1 MSRSRAT
8 TTTTT
13 TRSLAFLFFLA
24 TMSVGFPGKIENIFC
39 SAAEAGEEETAMDH
53 IMETFSG
60 ANAALEESELN
71 RFLKAMATG
80 GASEEESEEDG
91 HGAHAHEEEAH
102 ADHDDG
108 HVATHVTAAELLRE
122 YGAAGEAA
130 TSLTETEFTEAC
142 PELLKC
148 AVDAECAFEYGEED
162 AASGGTANPSK
173 SYTKLKAGLAAA
185 VFGESVFGWMIP
197 TISEAVAGRKA
208 RWVMSLLNAFS
219 GGVFLSAGL
228 THLFPHLMEY
238 QEQVKITPAGYPAG
252 FALALTGYL
261 FVFFIERVLFH
272 IHGHAIHP
280 NGHDNHCCETDSGP
294 EKYAEEGKKK
304 GGEDHHHGHGHSHDH
319 HSHDHDHNNH
329 EHGGEAQSCEDLR
342 ASKRPYILLAAISVH
357 SVLAGLTLGVQKS
370 RQNILTIFTAIAA
383 HKAPAALSIGS
394 SFVNGKASKMV
405 NTTSMII
412 FSLTTTCGIFIGMG
426 VGSVSI
432 ETVFVLEALAS
443 GTFLYGGT
451 SEIVADEFEM
461 SDKDCDEH
469 EGNHVKKVH
478 AGRRLSQRLALFF
491 AYAGGAGVIL
501 LSNLALD
508 GEHAH

>member
-1 MSRSRAT
+1 
-8 TTTTT
+8 
-13 TRSLAFLFFLA
+13 
-24 TMSVGFPGKIENIFC
+24 
-39 SAAEAGEEETAMDH
+39 MDH

-80 GASEEESEEDG
+80 GASEEESEEDE
-91 HGAHAHEEEAH
+91 HEAHAGHEEEAH

-130 TSLTETEFTEAC
+130 TSLTEAEFTEAC

-173 SYTKLKAGLAAA
+173 SHTKLKAGLAAA

-197 TISEAVAGRKA
+197 TIFQAVAGRKA
-208 RWVMSLLNAFS
+208 RWVLSLLNAFS

-238 QEQVKITPAGYPAG
+238 QEQVKIMPAGYPAG

-261 FVFFIERVLFH
+261 LVFFIERVLFH
-272 IHGHAIHP
+272 IHGHAIHL
-280 NGHDNHCCETDSGP
+280 NGHDNHCCETNSGP
-294 EKYAEEGKKK
+294 DAEEGKKK
-304 GGEDHHHGHGHSHDH
+304 GGEDHHHL
-319 HSHDHDHNNH
+319 
-329 EHGGEAQSCEDLR
+329 HGGNAHESCDDLR
-342 ASKRPYILLAAISVH
+342 ARRRPYILLAAISVH
-357 SVLAGLTLGVQKS
+357 ATLAGLTLGVQKS

-394 SFVNGKASKMV
+394 SFLKGKASKTV
-405 NTTSMII
+405 TTTSMII
-412 FSLTTTCGIFIGMG
+412 FSLTTTCGIFIGIG
-426 VGSVSI
+426 LGSVSI
-432 ETVFVLEALAS
+432 KTVFVLEALAS

-469 EGNHVKKVH
+469 GGNHVKKVH
-478 AGRRLSQRLALFF
+478 AGRSLSERLALF
-491 AYAGGAGVIL
+491 ACYAGGAGVIL

-508 GEHAH
+508 GEHSH

>member
-1 MSRSRAT
+1 MIGA
-8 TTTTT
+8 
-13 TRSLAFLFFLA
+13 LLVFLVSSYSSSFDFDGVCRENQESNRRGFFF
-24 TMSVGFPGKIENIFC
+24 V
-39 SAAEAGEEETAMDH
+39 SAAEEGEETPMEH

-60 ANAALEESELN
+60 TDSILQEAELD
-71 RFLKAMATG
+71 RFLHALATG
-80 GASEEESEEDG
+80 GKSEEED
-91 HGAHAHEEEAH
+91 AHAGHDDHEEEAD
-102 ADHDDG
+102 ADHSAS
-108 HVATHVTAAELLRE
+108 VSAKELLRE
-122 YGAAGEAA
+122 YGALGDSS
-130 TSLTETEFTEAC
+130 TSLTEAEFTSAC

-148 AVDAECAFEYGEED
+148 AVDAECALEHAEEEHD
-162 AASGGTANPSK
+162 EATKNPSK

-185 VFGESVFGWMIP
+185 VFGESMFGWMIP
-197 TISEAVAGRKA
+197 MVSEAVAGRKA

-228 THLFPHLMEY
+228 THLFPHLVEY

-261 FVFFIERVLFH
+261 LVFFIERVLFH

-280 NGHDNHCCETDSGP
+280 NGHDDHCCETS
-294 EKYAEEGKKK
+294 AEEGKKK
-304 GGEDHHHGHGHSHDH
+304 GQHHDH
-319 HSHDHDHNNH
+319 EHS
-329 EHGGEAQSCEDLR
+329 EGPQTCEDLR
-342 ASKRPYILLAAISVH
+342 KSKRPYILLAAISVH

-370 RQNILTIFTAIAA
+370 RQNVLTIFTAIAA

-405 NTTSMII
+405 SITSMIV

-426 VGSVSI
+426 LGSVSI

-461 SDKDCDEH
+461 SDRDCDEH
-469 EGNHVKKVH
+469 GGDHVKKVH
-478 AGRRLSQRLALFF
+478 AGRSLSQRLALFT

-501 LSNLALD
+501 LSNLSLD
-508 GEHAH
+508 GEHGH

>member
-1 MSRSRAT
+1 
-8 TTTTT
+8 
-13 TRSLAFLFFLA
+13 
-24 TMSVGFPGKIENIFC
+24 
-39 SAAEAGEEETAMDH
+39 
-53 IMETFSG
+53 
-60 ANAALEESELN
+60 
-71 RFLKAMATG
+71 
-80 GASEEESEEDG
+80 
-91 HGAHAHEEEAH
+91 
-102 ADHDDG
+102 
-108 HVATHVTAAELLRE
+108 
-122 YGAAGEAA
+122 
-130 TSLTETEFTEAC
+130 
-142 PELLKC
+142 
-148 AVDAECAFEYGEED
+148 
-162 AASGGTANPSK
+162 
-173 SYTKLKAGLAAA
+173 
-185 VFGESVFGWMIP
+185 
-197 TISEAVAGRKA
+197 
-208 RWVMSLLNAFS
+208 
-219 GGVFLSAGL
+219 
-228 THLFPHLMEY
+228 MEY

-261 FVFFIERVLFH
+261 LVFFVERVLFH

-304 GGEDHHHGHGHSHDH
+304 GGEDHHHGHGHSH
-319 HSHDHDHNNH
+319 
-329 EHGGEAQSCEDLR
+329 EHGGEAQSCKDLR

-394 SFVNGKASKMV
+394 SFVSGRASKMV
-405 NTTSMII
+405 SITSMII

-426 VGSVSI
+426 LGSVSI

-461 SDKDCDEH
+461 SDKDCEEH
-469 EGNHVKKVH
+469 GGTHVKKVH
-478 AGRRLSQRLALFF
+478 AGRSLSQRLALFL

>member
-1 MSRSRAT
+1 MVSRRLRAT
-8 TTTTT
+8 TTTK
-13 TRSLAFLFFLA
+13 SFLALLFFV
-24 TMSVGFPGKIENIFC
+24 MSVGFPGKIEDIFC
-39 SAAEAGEEETAMDH
+39 SAAETTGEEETAMDH

-60 ANAALEESELN
+60 ADLALEESELN

-80 GASEEESEEDG
+80 GESEEEDDHE
-91 HGAHAHEEEAH
+91 AHAHEEEAH
-102 ADHDDG
+102 AADFDDG
-108 HVATHVTAAELLRE
+108 HVATTRVTAAELLRE

-130 TSLTETEFTEAC
+130 TRLTEAEFTEAC

-162 AASGGTANPSK
+162 AASEGTANPSK

-197 TISEAVAGRKA
+197 TVSEAVAGRKA

-261 FVFFIERVLFH
+261 LVFFVERVLFH

-280 NGHDNHCCETDSGP
+280 NGHDDHCCETDSGP

-304 GGEDHHHGHGHSHDH
+304 GAEDHHHGHGHSHDH
-319 HSHDHDHNNH
+319 HNH
-329 EHGGEAQSCEDLR
+329 EHGGKAQSCQELR

-405 NTTSMII
+405 STTSMII

-426 VGSVSI
+426 LGSVSI

-478 AGRRLSQRLALFF
+478 AGRSLSQRLALFF

>member
-1 MSRSRAT
+1 MIGAVLCLVSSYSSSSDFDGVCRENQESNR
-8 TTTTT
+8 
-13 TRSLAFLFFLA
+13 RGFFF
-24 TMSVGFPGKIENIFC
+24 V
-39 SAAEAGEEETAMDH
+39 SASEEEEETPMEH

-60 ANAALEESELN
+60 TDSILQEHELD
-71 RFLKAMATG
+71 RFLHALQTG
-80 GASEEESEEDG
+80 GKSEEED
-91 HGAHAHEEEAH
+91 AHAHDDHEEEAH
-102 ADHDDG
+102 ADHSAS
-108 HVATHVTAAELLRE
+108 VSAKELLRE
-122 YGAAGEAA
+122 YGALGDSS
-130 TSLTETEFTEAC
+130 TSLTEAEFTSAC

-148 AVDAECAFEYGEED
+148 AVDAECAFEHAEEEHD
-162 AASGGTANPSK
+162 EATTNPSK

-185 VFGESVFGWMIP
+185 VFGESMFGWMIP
-197 TISEAVAGRKA
+197 MVSEAVAGRKA

-228 THLFPHLMEY
+228 THLFPHLVEY

-261 FVFFIERVLFH
+261 LVFFIERVLFH

-280 NGHDNHCCETDSGP
+280 NGHDDHCCETS
-294 EKYAEEGKKK
+294 AEEGKKK
-304 GGEDHHHGHGHSHDH
+304 GQHHDH
-319 HSHDHDHNNH
+319 EHS
-329 EHGGEAQSCEDLR
+329 EGPQTCEDLR
-342 ASKRPYILLAAISVH
+342 KSKRPYILLAAISVH

-370 RQNILTIFTAIAA
+370 RQNVLTIFTAIAA

-405 NTTSMII
+405 SITSMIV

-426 VGSVSI
+426 LGSVSI

-461 SDKDCDEH
+461 SDRDCDEH
-469 EGNHVKKVH
+469 GGDHVKKVH
-478 AGRRLSQRLALFF
+478 AGRSLSQRLALFT

-501 LSNLALD
+501 LSNLSLD
-508 GEHAH
+508 GEHSH

>member
-1 MSRSRAT
+1 M
-8 TTTTT
+8 
-13 TRSLAFLFFLA
+13 
-24 TMSVGFPGKIENIFC
+24 MSVGFPGKDIFC
-39 SAAEAGEEETAMDH
+39 SAAETTGEEETAMDH

-60 ANAALEESELN
+60 ADLALEESELN

-80 GASEEESEEDG
+80 GASEEESEEDD
-91 HGAHAHEEEAH
+91 HEAH
-102 ADHDDG
+102 AGHDDG

-130 TSLTETEFTEAC
+130 TSLTEAEFTEAC

-148 AVDAECAFEYGEED
+148 AVDAECAFEYGEEEA
-162 AASGGTANPSK
+162 AASGGNPSK

-197 TISEAVAGRKA
+197 TVSEAVAGRKA

-261 FVFFIERVLFH
+261 LVFFIERVLFH

-280 NGHDNHCCETDSGP
+280 NGHDDHCCETS
-294 EKYAEEGKKK
+294 AEEGKKK
-304 GGEDHHHGHGHSHDH
+304 GQHHHHEHSDHHHH
-319 HSHDHDHNNH
+319 HH
-329 EHGGEAQSCEDLR
+329 EHSEGPQTCEDLR
-342 ASKRPYILLAAISVH
+342 KSKRPYILLAAISVH

-370 RQNILTIFTAIAA
+370 RQNVLTIFTAIAA

-405 NTTSMII
+405 SITSMIV

-426 VGSVSI
+426 LGSVSI

-461 SDKDCDEH
+461 SDRDCDEH
-469 EGNHVKKVH
+469 GGDHVKKVH
-478 AGRRLSQRLALFF
+478 AGRSLSQRLALFT

-501 LSNLALD
+501 LSNLSLD
-508 GEHAH
+508 GEHSH

>member
-1 MSRSRAT
+1 
-8 TTTTT
+8 
-13 TRSLAFLFFLA
+13 
-24 TMSVGFPGKIENIFC
+24 MSVGFPGKDIFC
-39 SAAEAGEEETAMDH
+39 SAAETTGEEETAMDH

-60 ANAALEESELN
+60 ADLALEESELN

-80 GASEEESEEDG
+80 GASEEEDDHE
-91 HGAHAHEEEAH
+91 AHAHEEEAH
-102 ADHDDG
+102 ADDDDG

-130 TSLTETEFTEAC
+130 TRLTEAEFTEAC

-162 AASGGTANPSK
+162 AASEGTANPSK

-197 TISEAVAGRKA
+197 TVSKAVAGRKA

-261 FVFFIERVLFH
+261 LVFFIERVLFH

-280 NGHDNHCCETDSGP
+280 NGHDDHCCETS
-294 EKYAEEGKKK
+294 AEEGKKK
-304 GGEDHHHGHGHSHDH
+304 GQHHHHEHSDHHHH
-319 HSHDHDHNNH
+319 HH
-329 EHGGEAQSCEDLR
+329 EHSEGPQTCEDLR
-342 ASKRPYILLAAISVH
+342 KSKRPYILLAAISVH

-370 RQNILTIFTAIAA
+370 RQNVLTIFTAIAA

-405 NTTSMII
+405 SITSMIV

-426 VGSVSI
+426 LGSVSI

-461 SDKDCDEH
+461 SDRDCDEH
-469 EGNHVKKVH
+469 GGDHVKKVH
-478 AGRRLSQRLALFF
+478 AGRSLSQRLALFT

-501 LSNLALD
+501 LSNLSLD
-508 GEHAH
+508 GEHSH

>member
-1 MSRSRAT
+1 MIGA
-8 TTTTT
+8 
-13 TRSLAFLFFLA
+13 LLVFLVSSYSSSFDFDGVCRENQESNRRGFFF
-24 TMSVGFPGKIENIFC
+24 V
-39 SAAEAGEEETAMDH
+39 SAAEEGEETPMEH

-60 ANAALEESELN
+60 TDSILQEAELD
-71 RFLKAMATG
+71 RFLHALATG
-80 GASEEESEEDG
+80 GKSEEED
-91 HGAHAHEEEAH
+91 AHAGHDDHEEEAD
-102 ADHDDG
+102 ADHSAS
-108 HVATHVTAAELLRE
+108 VSAKELLRE
-122 YGAAGEAA
+122 YGALGDSS
-130 TSLTETEFTEAC
+130 TSLTEAEFTSAC

-148 AVDAECAFEYGEED
+148 AVDAECALEHAEEEHD
-162 AASGGTANPSK
+162 EATKNPSK

-185 VFGESVFGWMIP
+185 VFGESMFGWMIP
-197 TISEAVAGRKA
+197 MVSEAVAGRKA

-228 THLFPHLMEY
+228 THLFPHLVEY

-261 FVFFIERVLFH
+261 LVFFIERVLFH

-280 NGHDNHCCETDSGP
+280 NGHDDHCCETS
-294 EKYAEEGKKK
+294 AEEGKKK
-304 GGEDHHHGHGHSHDH
+304 GGGKDDHHHH
-319 HSHDHDHNNH
+319 HH
-329 EHGGEAQSCEDLR
+329 EHSEGPKTCEDLR
-342 ASKRPYILLAAISVH
+342 KSKRPYILLAAISVH
-357 SVLAGLTLGVQKS
+357 SILAGLTLGVQKS
-370 RQNILTIFTAIAA
+370 RQNVLTIFTAIAA

-405 NTTSMII
+405 SITSMIV

-426 VGSVSI
+426 LGSISI

-461 SDKDCDEH
+461 SDRDCDEH
-469 EGNHVKKVH
+469 GGDHVKKVH
-478 AGRRLSQRLALFF
+478 AGRSLSQRLALFT

-501 LSNLALD
+501 LSNLSLD
-508 GEHAH
+508 GEHGH

>member
-1 MSRSRAT
+1 MIGA
-8 TTTTT
+8 
-13 TRSLAFLFFLA
+13 LLVFLVSSYSSSFDFDGVCRENQESNRRGFFF
-24 TMSVGFPGKIENIFC
+24 V
-39 SAAEAGEEETAMDH
+39 SAAEEGEETPMEH

-60 ANAALEESELN
+60 TDSILQEAELD
-71 RFLKAMATG
+71 RFLHALATG
-80 GASEEESEEDG
+80 GKSEEED
-91 HGAHAHEEEAH
+91 AHAGHDDHEEEAD
-102 ADHDDG
+102 ADHSAS
-108 HVATHVTAAELLRE
+108 VSAKELLRE
-122 YGAAGEAA
+122 YGALGDSS
-130 TSLTETEFTEAC
+130 TSLTEAEFTSAC

-148 AVDAECAFEYGEED
+148 AVDAECAFEHAEEEHD
-162 AASGGTANPSK
+162 EATKNPSK

-185 VFGESVFGWMIP
+185 VFGESMFGWMIP
-197 TISEAVAGRKA
+197 MVSEAVAGRKA

-228 THLFPHLMEY
+228 THLFPHLVEY

-261 FVFFIERVLFH
+261 LVFFIERVLFH

-280 NGHDNHCCETDSGP
+280 NGHDDHCCETS
-294 EKYAEEGKKK
+294 AEEGKKK
-304 GGEDHHHGHGHSHDH
+304 GQHHDH
-319 HSHDHDHNNH
+319 EHS
-329 EHGGEAQSCEDLR
+329 EGPQTCEDLR
-342 ASKRPYILLAAISVH
+342 KSKRPYILLAAISVH

-370 RQNILTIFTAIAA
+370 RQNVLTIFTAIAA

-405 NTTSMII
+405 SITSMIV

-426 VGSVSI
+426 LGSVSI

-461 SDKDCDEH
+461 SDRDCDEH
-469 EGNHVKKVH
+469 GGDHVKKVH
-478 AGRRLSQRLALFF
+478 AGRSLSQRLALFT

-501 LSNLALD
+501 LSNLSLD
-508 GEHAH
+508 GEHGH

>member
-1 MSRSRAT
+1 VCRETQESNRR
-8 TTTTT
+8 
-13 TRSLAFLFFLA
+13 LFFF
-24 TMSVGFPGKIENIFC
+24 V
-39 SAAEAGEEETAMDH
+39 SASEEEEETPMEH

-60 ANAALEESELN
+60 TDSILQEHELD
-71 RFLKAMATG
+71 RFLHALQTG
-80 GASEEESEEDG
+80 GKSEEED
-91 HGAHAHEEEAH
+91 AHAGHDDHEEEAH
-102 ADHDDG
+102 AAS
-108 HVATHVTAAELLRE
+108 VSAKELLRE
-122 YGAAGEAA
+122 YGALGDSS
-130 TSLTETEFTEAC
+130 TSLTEAEFTSAC

-148 AVDAECAFEYGEED
+148 AVDAECAFEHAEEEHD
-162 AASGGTANPSK
+162 EATKNPSK
-173 SYTKLKAGLAAA
+173 SYTTLKAGLAAA
-185 VFGESVFGWMIP
+185 VFGESMFGWMIP
-197 TISEAVAGRKA
+197 MVSEAVAGRKA

-261 FVFFIERVLFH
+261 LVFFVERVLFH

-304 GGEDHHHGHGHSHDH
+304 GGEDHHHGHGHSH
-319 HSHDHDHNNH
+319 
-329 EHGGEAQSCEDLR
+329 EHGGEAQSCKDLR

-405 NTTSMII
+405 SITSMIV

-426 VGSVSI
+426 LGSVSI

-461 SDKDCDEH
+461 SDRDCDEH
-469 EGNHVKKVH
+469 GGDHVKKVH
-478 AGRRLSQRLALFF
+478 AGRSLSQRLALFT

-501 LSNLALD
+501 LSNLSLD
-508 GEHAH
+508 GEHSH

>member
-1 MSRSRAT
+1 MIGA
-8 TTTTT
+8 
-13 TRSLAFLFFLA
+13 LLVFLVSSYSSSFDFDGVCRENQESNRRGFFF
-24 TMSVGFPGKIENIFC
+24 V
-39 SAAEAGEEETAMDH
+39 SAAEEGEETPMEH

-60 ANAALEESELN
+60 TDSILQEAELD
-71 RFLKAMATG
+71 RFLHALATG
-80 GASEEESEEDG
+80 GKSEEED
-91 HGAHAHEEEAH
+91 AHAGHDDHEEEAD
-102 ADHDDG
+102 ADHSAS
-108 HVATHVTAAELLRE
+108 VSAKELLRE
-122 YGAAGEAA
+122 YGALGDSS
-130 TSLTETEFTEAC
+130 TSLTEAEFTSAC

-148 AVDAECAFEYGEED
+148 AVDAECALEHAEEEHD
-162 AASGGTANPSK
+162 EATKNPSK

-185 VFGESVFGWMIP
+185 VFGESMFGWMIP
-197 TISEAVAGRKA
+197 MVSEAVAGRKA

-228 THLFPHLMEY
+228 THLFPHLVEY

-261 FVFFIERVLFH
+261 LVFFIERVLFH

-280 NGHDNHCCETDSGP
+280 NGHDDHCCETS
-294 EKYAEEGKKK
+294 AEEGKKK
-304 GGEDHHHGHGHSHDH
+304 GQHHDH
-319 HSHDHDHNNH
+319 EHS
-329 EHGGEAQSCEDLR
+329 EGPQTCEDLR
-342 ASKRPYILLAAISVH
+342 KSKRPYILLAAISVH
-357 SVLAGLTLGVQKS
+357 SILAGLTLGVQKS
-370 RQNILTIFTAIAA
+370 RQNVLTIFTAIAA

-405 NTTSMII
+405 SITSMIV

-426 VGSVSI
+426 LGSVSI

-461 SDKDCDEH
+461 SDRDCDEH
-469 EGNHVKKVH
+469 GGDHVKKVH
-478 AGRRLSQRLALFF
+478 AGRSLSQRLALFT

-501 LSNLALD
+501 LSNLSLD
-508 GEHAH
+508 GEHGH

>member
-1 MSRSRAT
+1 
-8 TTTTT
+8 
-13 TRSLAFLFFLA
+13 
-24 TMSVGFPGKIENIFC
+24 
-39 SAAEAGEEETAMDH
+39 
-53 IMETFSG
+53 
-60 ANAALEESELN
+60 
-71 RFLKAMATG
+71 
-80 GASEEESEEDG
+80 
-91 HGAHAHEEEAH
+91 
-102 ADHDDG
+102 
-108 HVATHVTAAELLRE
+108 
-122 YGAAGEAA
+122 
-130 TSLTETEFTEAC
+130 
-142 PELLKC
+142 
-148 AVDAECAFEYGEED
+148 
-162 AASGGTANPSK
+162 
-173 SYTKLKAGLAAA
+173 
-185 VFGESVFGWMIP
+185 
-197 TISEAVAGRKA
+197 
-208 RWVMSLLNAFS
+208 
-219 GGVFLSAGL
+219 
-228 THLFPHLMEY
+228 
-238 QEQVKITPAGYPAG
+238 
-252 FALALTGYL
+252 LTGYL
-261 FVFFIERVLFH
+261 LVFFVERVLFH

-304 GGEDHHHGHGHSHDH
+304 GAEDHHHGHGHSHDH
-319 HSHDHDHNNH
+319 HSHDHDHDH
-329 EHGGEAQSCEDLR
+329 EQGGEAQSCEELR

-405 NTTSMII
+405 STTSMII

-426 VGSVSI
+426 LGSVSI

-478 AGRRLSQRLALFF
+478 AGRSLSQRLALFF

>member
-8 TTTTT
+8 TTT
-13 TRSLAFLFFLA
+13 RLAFLVFA
-24 TMSVGFPGKIENIFC
+24 VMMSVGFPGKIEDIFC
-39 SAAEAGEEETAMDH
+39 SAAETGEEETAMEH

-80 GASEEESEEDG
+80 GASEEESEEDD
-91 HGAHAHEEEAH
+91 HEAHAHEEEAH
-102 ADHDDG
+102 AHDDG

-148 AVDAECAFEYGEED
+148 AVDADCAFEYGEEED
-162 AASGGTANPSK
+162 ASSSGTANPSK

-185 VFGESVFGWMIP
+185 VFGESVLGWMIP
-197 TISEAVAGRKA
+197 TVSEAVAGRKA

-261 FVFFIERVLFH
+261 LVFFVERVLFH

-304 GGEDHHHGHGHSHDH
+304 GGEDHHHGHGHSH
-319 HSHDHDHNNH
+319 
-329 EHGGEAQSCEDLR
+329 EHGGEAQSCNELR

-357 SVLAGLTLGVQKS
+357 SVLAGLTLGVQES
-370 RQNILTIFTAIAA
+370 RQNVLTIFTAIAA

-394 SFVNGKASKMV
+394 SFVNGRASKMV
-405 NTTSMII
+405 SITSMII

-426 VGSVSI
+426 LGSVSI

-461 SDKDCDEH
+461 SDKDCEEH
-469 EGNHVKKVH
+469 GGNHVKKVH
-478 AGRRLSQRLALFF
+478 AGRSLSQRLALFL